1 MFSPQVFLVRKVK
14 GSDAGQLYAMK
25 VLKKATLKGEGRRGP
40 ATRLSCCCSLGE
52 QAFGSVL
59 RDSCVSTRH
68 TLIDDT
74 QHEHVPEYLTTPC
87 ALSRPPREAVLCR

>member
-1 MFSPQVFLVRKVK
+1 MRKVK

-25 VLKKATLKGEGRRGP
+25 VLKKATLKGEGSPRPSNPPQLLLLTG
-40 ATRLSCCCSLGE
+40 G